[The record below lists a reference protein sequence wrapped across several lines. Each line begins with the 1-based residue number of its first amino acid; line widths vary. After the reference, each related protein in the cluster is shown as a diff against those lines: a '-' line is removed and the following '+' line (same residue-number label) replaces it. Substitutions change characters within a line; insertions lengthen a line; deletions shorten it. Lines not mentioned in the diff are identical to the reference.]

1 MGNLATYPL
10 SLAVNCNSYL
20 NGEITKSWK
29 KTRVVPVQD
38 IQQIQYS
45 NEMNLT
51 ELIIMADNKSNNI
64 VKKEEQKDIETLV
77 LKLQKV

>member
-1 MGNLATYPL
+1 M
-10 SLAVNCNSYL
+10 
-20 NGEITKSWK
+20 
-29 KTRVVPVQD
+29 PVQD

-51 ELIIMADNKSNNI
+51 ELIIMADSKSNNI